1 MAVDNTFMVKKIQS
15 RKKLFAVYC
24 AATNEPLLICDPLT
38 FSDQVWLFED
48 EQLLQGFAKPYLEE
62 KKLLLRGV
70 ELKNTDFLKFFSS
83 LFLLGAN
90 EIVYVDAGAKTAVSL
105 ESIVKRPD
113 YSKLKPEQ
121 VPISNPNL
129 VLTGLYFLQ
138 EAHRQVP
145 PEEKE
150 GLQEKQEELFANMVK
165 ARYIIPVKLNDGPGT
180 VQEKIKNN
188 RYGFPILKDKKENA
202 WQPAFTDVGEFE
214 RFAKGKG
221 LGAFGIPFAHL
232 AKALSKDCKGF
243 MLNPNGFKI
252 LMERALLEQL
262 PKRFQ

>member
-105 ESIVKRPD
+105 ENIVKRPD
-113 YSKLKPEQ
+113 YSKLKPE
-121 VPISNPNL
+121 
-129 VLTGLYFLQ
+129 
-138 EAHRQVP
+138 
-145 PEEKE
+145 
-150 GLQEKQEELFANMVK
+150 
-165 ARYIIPVKLNDGPGT
+165 
-180 VQEKIKNN
+180 
-188 RYGFPILKDKKENA
+188 
-202 WQPAFTDVGEFE
+202 
-214 RFAKGKG
+214 
-221 LGAFGIPFAHL
+221 
-232 AKALSKDCKGF
+232 
-243 MLNPNGFKI
+243 
-252 LMERALLEQL
+252 
-262 PKRFQ
+262 